1 MQSSEFRDPFR
12 LIREIDDL
20 VGIHVGVAYV
30 ALVERPARQQ
40 RLLTVATLRT
50 PAMVEGY
57 EEPMAEI
64 RELMDN
70 LVIPGATRPPSHAVT
85 TVVARPG
92 LCVFGPNEGR
102 WFDAW
107 ALSNHLRDCYTGDL
121 ILVTEHGWCDF
132 MTYCAGTAPF
142 VERDRPTTLRGSGP
156 ATR

>member
-1 MQSSEFRDPFR
+1 MHSSESRDPFR

-20 VGIHVGVAYV
+20 VGIHHGTAYV
-30 ALVERPARQQ
+30 ALVERPERQQ
-40 RLLTVATLRT
+40 RLLSVTTLRT
-50 PAMVEGY
+50 PAMVEDY
-57 EEPMAEI
+57 EEPRAEI
-64 RELMDN
+64 REVMDN
-70 LVIPGATRPPSHAVT
+70 LAIPRATRPPSHSVT
-85 TVVARPG
+85 TVVARSG

-107 ALSNHLRDCYTGDL
+107 SLSNHVRDCYTGDL

-142 VERDRPTTLRGSGP
+142 VVRDRPTTPRGSGP

>member
-1 MQSSEFRDPFR
+1 MHSSEFRDPVR
-12 LIREIDDL
+12 LIHEINHL
-20 VGIHVGVAYV
+20 VGIHVGMAYV

-40 RLLTVATLRT
+40 RLLTVITLRT
-50 PAMVEGY
+50 PAMVDDY
-57 EEPMAEI
+57 EEPRAEI
-64 RELMDN
+64 RDVMDN
-70 LVIPGATRPPSHAVT
+70 LAVPGATRPPSHSVT

-107 ALSNHLRDCYTGDL
+107 TLSNLMRDCYTGDL

-142 VERDRPTTLRGSGP
+142 VVRDRPTTLRDSGP